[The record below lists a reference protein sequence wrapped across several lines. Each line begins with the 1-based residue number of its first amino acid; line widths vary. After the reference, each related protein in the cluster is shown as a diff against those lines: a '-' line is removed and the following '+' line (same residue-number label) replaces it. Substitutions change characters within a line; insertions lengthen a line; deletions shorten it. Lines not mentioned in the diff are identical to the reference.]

1 MLPPAVLRHK
11 EPARS
16 KQNTPQC
23 GYFGFQSTIVD
34 SRGRWMPELVLLS
47 MKLLAKQFLG
57 TVLDMEVAQSGL
69 AELFSLVL
77 AQDRTGSKS
86 TL

>member
-1 MLPPAVLRHK
+1 
-11 EPARS
+11 
-16 KQNTPQC
+16 
-23 GYFGFQSTIVD
+23 
-34 SRGRWMPELVLLS
+34 MPELVLLS